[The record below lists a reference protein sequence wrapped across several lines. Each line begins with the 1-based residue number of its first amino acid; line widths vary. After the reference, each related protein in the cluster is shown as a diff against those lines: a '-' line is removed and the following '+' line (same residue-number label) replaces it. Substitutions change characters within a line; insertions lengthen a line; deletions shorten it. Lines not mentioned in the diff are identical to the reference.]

1 MCQSSFY
8 LTIWPYSLCI
18 WWCFNVYI
26 FTTFVNDATYWWDI
40 WSLTQSWLVYH
51 PHVPF
56 VDVLFITWHSIC
68 SWCHCVPFVD
78 ADVHVHCVLPGVVN
92 TNIYRH
98 LPFRKSAFVAVSFA
112 PFFWFLTKTPDDG
125 AQTTLYALLGV
136 SAGKT
141 TGKIYK

>member
-1 MCQSSFY
+1 MSKHI
-8 LTIWPYSLCI
+8 LLAIWPYSYMHLMMFKCLYI
-18 WWCFNVYI
+18 HNFCKWCNLLMRYLI
-26 FTTFVNDATYWWDI
+26 SNTELIGISSTC
-40 WSLTQSWLVYH
+40 SL
-51 PHVPF
+51 